1 MKIFYSPLLCC
12 LLIFL
17 LQQSSSG
24 RELPNILLL
33 TVDTFRPDHIGAMGY
48 TRQTSPNLDRI
59 AEEGVLFT
67 QAISSSSWTTPGLI
81 SILTGLYAPS
91 HGVDVRG
98 KSLSKDI
105 PTLPR
110 LLAPLG
116 YVCPDVCY
124 LTVIPNFVGLG
135 FDPYPRRDSLI
146 SIQDEILFKAIQDYR
161 DQRFFIYYHYR
172 NLHLPYNPSPAYG
185 SRILPSF
192 DWSQVSAK
200 KLNAVTKDVM
210 IPYGH
215 VDFKAEDREW
225 VEGQYDGQILEMD
238 ERFIK
243 RIEEMLIRFNL
254 KDKTLLV
261 ITADHGEELLD
272 HGFVGH
278 ASTSLSG
285 NSYDEVIRIP
295 LVFRYPGGLP
305 QGRVVDEQV
314 QNIDILP
321 TILDILGKKMPGGVE
336 GRSLVPLIR
345 GEPGWQER
353 PAYCET
359 TPGGY
364 QASPEMLLTRIL
376 AMRTSS
382 WKLISSFGPSG
393 NESELFHLIED
404 PLERQNLITRFPEI
418 ARKMQLDLDRWR
430 LREKLSQVVASGD
443 SLISDYPQGIAESE
457 GVRSEADTDSS
468 SYQKDQ
474 SKGESIRI
482 LFPSDRD
489 TLRFEAVDGSI
500 SPRWTGDVNSDYTA
514 EYRVAEGTHRFLE
527 GRIPVV
533 GNAPKY
539 GPFGGGLW
547 NTLALYN
554 PWRFRVRRADAT
566 TGWSE
571 WRTFFVEAKADS
583 PHQPSSPFFF
593 LMNWFVTRTEHVV
606 VGVVCL
612 GAGVLLYLLI
622 SRDRR

>member
-1 MKIFYSPLLCC
+1 M
-12 LLIFL
+12 
-17 LQQSSSG
+17 
-24 RELPNILLL
+24 
-33 TVDTFRPDHIGAMGY
+33 
-48 TRQTSPNLDRI
+48 
-59 AEEGVLFT
+59 
-67 QAISSSSWTTPGLI
+67 
-81 SILTGLYAPS
+81 
-91 HGVDVRG
+91 
-98 KSLSKDI
+98 
-105 PTLPR
+105 
-110 LLAPLG
+110 
-116 YVCPDVCY
+116 
-124 LTVIPNFVGLG
+124 
-135 FDPYPRRDSLI
+135 
-146 SIQDEILFKAIQDYR
+146 
-161 DQRFFIYYHYR
+161 
-172 NLHLPYNPSPAYG
+172 
-185 SRILPSF
+185 PSF

-200 KLNAVTKDVM
+200 KRNAVTKDVM
-210 IPYGH
+210 IPYGQ

-225 VEGQYDGQILEMD
+225 VEGLYDGQILEMD

-278 ASTSLSG
+278 ASTSLNG

-295 LVFRYPGGLP
+295 LIFRYPGGLP

-336 GRSLVPLIR
+336 GRSLVPLIG
-345 GEPGWQER
+345 GEAEWQER

-364 QASPEMLLTRIL
+364 QATAEMLLTRIM
-376 AMRTSS
+376 AIRTSS

-393 NESELFHLIED
+393 IESELFHLIEGS
-404 PLERQNLITRFPEI
+404 LERQNVITRFPEI

-430 LREKLSQVVASGD
+430 LREISSQVVASGD
-443 SLISDYPQGIAESE
+443 SLVSGYPQRIAESE
-457 GVRSEADTDSS
+457 RLRSEADTGASS
-468 SYQKDQ
+468 DQKD
-474 SKGESIRI
+474 KSIAEPIQI
-482 LFPSDRD
+482 LFPSDRE
-489 TLRFEAVDGSI
+489 TLRFEVVDGSI

-539 GPFGGGLW
+539 GPFDGGLW

-571 WRTFFVEAKADS
+571 WRTFFVEAKTDS
-583 PHQPSSPFFF
+583 PHQPPTSSSFFS
-593 LMNWFVTRTEHVV
+593 LMNWIVTRPEQVGL
-606 VGVVCL
+606 GVVCL